1 MRCWIK
7 IMQQVPSIFGW
18 QDSRVGQKHSVQ
30 IPLRAHY
37 FDKVHSE
44 ELVSLWMKWTVCSSS
59 FTDRIQMPFHRASVS
74 HVLCAPVLNADA
86 YSYILRTRCMRQRAV
101 CARRKITLHIDSRF
115 SWKSPSN
122 KWFVIDWQF
131 RMYIKEN
138 QSRSDKYSV
147 AIYVFLQ

>member
-7 IMQQVPSIFGW
+7 IMQQVPSIFG
-18 QDSRVGQKHSVQ
+18 DKTLESVRNT
-30 IPLRAHY
+30 LFKFHW
-37 FDKVHSE
+37 
-44 ELVSLWMKWTVCSSS
+44 ELTTSIRFSLWMKWTVCSPS

-74 HVLCAPVLNADA
+74 HVLCALVLNADA

-101 CARRKITLHIDSRF
+101 CARRKITLHTDSRF